1 MGKKAPKKMV
11 IHTIIK
17 KVKNSENT
25 DDQCHL
31 NSKKRSGLRLSS
43 PPLRVECKL
52 SIETLATAHG
62 TSVLPS
68 KAFTP

>member
-1 MGKKAPKKMV
+1 MI

-43 PPLRVECKL
+43 PPVRVERQL
-52 SIETLATAHG
+52 SIETLAMG
-62 TSVLPS
+62 RPVLPS
-68 KAFTP
+68 MAFTS